1 MMAGTTTDS
10 QIGTCDASMLQ
21 VAGHAPNIP
30 SYRFSCVYLTS
41 SSRAAAL
48 VSTLVASAQIQ
59 IHSANTLGN
68 AKARLQATKAR
79 VMLTDVTFERGG
91 WEDAVRMAARL
102 SFRAALVLVSPFA
115 DQRLWIDALECGA
128 YDLILEPF
136 HAEELSWIL
145 ENAHLSAT
153 SPCSRKAVVS
163 AGLHQECPLYA
174 PVSVGDYELPPTQME
189 SSMGESS
196 HDVRESPISDDLN
209 CAVACPPDRSFSAP
223 LVRRIG
229 DPAVNGPRNSRL
241 ILL

>member
-1 MMAGTTTDS
+1 MMAGTATDS

-21 VAGHAPNIP
+21 VAGHTPNIP

-48 VSTLVASAQIQ
+48 VSTLAASAQIQ
-59 IHSANTLGN
+59 IHSASTLGN

-79 VMLTDVTFERGG
+79 VMLTDVMFERGG

-153 SPCSRKAVVS
+153 NPGSRKAVVS
-163 AGLHQECPLYA
+163 GGRRQECSLDVPD
-174 PVSVGDYELPPTQME
+174 SIGDYELPPTQME

-196 HDVRESPISDDLN
+196 HDVRESPSSDDPH
-209 CAVACPPDRSFSAP
+209 CAAACPPERSCSAP
-223 LVRRIG
+223 LVR
-229 DPAVNGPRNSRL
+229 
-241 ILL
+241 

>member
-1 MMAGTTTDS
+1 MAGTTTDS
-10 QIGTCDASMLQ
+10 QIGTCDASILH

-59 IHSANTLGN
+59 IHSANTLDN
-68 AKARLQATKAR
+68 AKARLQATQAR
-79 VMLTDVTFERGG
+79 VMLTDVTFERGS

-102 SFRAALVLVSPFA
+102 PFRAALVLVSPFA

-145 ENAHLSAT
+145 ESAHLSAT
-153 SPCSRKAVVS
+153 SPCSRKSVVS
-163 AGLHQECPLYA
+163 AGLRQECPLYA
-174 PVSVGDYELPPTQME
+174 PDSVGDDELPPTQMD
-189 SSMGESS
+189 SSMEEISC
-196 HDVRESPISDDLN
+196 DVRESPISDDLY
-209 CAVACPPDRSFSAP
+209 CAVAWPPDRSSSAP
-223 LVRRIG
+223 L
-229 DPAVNGPRNSRL
+229 
-241 ILL
+241 

>member
-1 MMAGTTTDS
+1 
-10 QIGTCDASMLQ
+10 MLQ

-41 SSRAAAL
+41 SSRAAAR

-79 VMLTDVTFERGG
+79 VMLTDITFERGG
-91 WEDAVRMAARL
+91 WEDAMRMAARL
-102 SFRAALVLVSPFA
+102 PFRAALVLVSPFA
-115 DQRLWIDALECGA
+115 DQRLWIDALEYGA

-153 SPCSRKAVVS
+153 SPCSRKAVVL
-163 AGLHQECPLYA
+163 AGLHQECPLYT
-174 PVSVGDYELPPTQME
+174 PDSVGDYELPPTQTE

-196 HDVRESPISDDLN
+196 HDVRESLISDDLH
-209 CAVACPPDRSFSAP
+209 CAVACPPERSFSAP
-223 LVRRIG
+223 LVRRTG
-229 DPAVNGPRNSRL
+229 DPAVNGARNSRL